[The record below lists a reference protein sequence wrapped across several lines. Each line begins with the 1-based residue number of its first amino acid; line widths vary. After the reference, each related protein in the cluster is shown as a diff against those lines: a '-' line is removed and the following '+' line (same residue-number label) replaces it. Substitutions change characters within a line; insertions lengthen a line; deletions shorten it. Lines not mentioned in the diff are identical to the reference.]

1 MAKPLPPKP
10 PMPPRPTYPAS
21 PQSTSRGGTLLG
33 LFIGLVVGVLIAF
46 GVVWFLNKSPLP
58 FLNKHEPPVKN
69 GKAEKDA
76 EAAAAPLP
84 LPGKPGDKPKDKQR
98 FEFYGILEGK
108 QPANGGAPT
117 AAATTDSTV
126 RAATTTT
133 RSTPTT
139 TTATTPQAADV
150 ATATAAIEGKEPVKE
165 IFYLQAGAFQK
176 AVDADQLRAK
186 LALTGLETSVQ
197 EVNIRDKGAMHR
209 VRSGP
214 FHSHEEMN
222 RARNQ
227 LAQAGVQT
235 SIIKQK
241 E

>member
-1 MAKPLPPKP
+1 
-10 PMPPRPTYPAS
+10 MPTRPAYPAS
-21 PQSTSRGGTLLG
+21 PQNTSRGGTLLG

-69 GKAEKDA
+69 DKTDKDKPN
-76 EAAAAPLP
+76 EAATAPLP

-108 QPANGGAPT
+108 QPANGSAPTT
-117 AAATTDSTV
+117 AAATDTTV

-139 TTATTPQAADV
+139 TA
-150 ATATAAIEGKEPVKE
+150 ATAHPTTDAAAASAAIEGKESVKE

-214 FHSHEEMN
+214 FHSHAEMN
-222 RARNQ
+222 RARDQ
-227 LAQAGVQT
+227 LSQAGVQT